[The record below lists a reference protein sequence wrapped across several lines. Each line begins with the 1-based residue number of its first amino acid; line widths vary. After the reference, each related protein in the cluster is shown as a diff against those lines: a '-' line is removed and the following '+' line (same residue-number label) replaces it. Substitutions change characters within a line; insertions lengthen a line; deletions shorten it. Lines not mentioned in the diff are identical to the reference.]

1 MKTVFTNTIA
11 ELKKEYTNLT
21 VILFVIGAVT
31 SFFTNLEIVS
41 GNLGLTIL
49 KMTYFVASAAGLMTI
64 LIVFLYFFE
73 EYLRTTQFT
82 KFSIAKPFVKTAD
95 HVLVNIKSSLALISI
110 AFILSTVYTRQVSA
124 SAVSFWFVT
133 IIVIMFAVHR
143 D

>member
-49 KMTYFVASAAGLMTI
+49 KMAYFIASAAGLMTI
-64 LIVFLYFFE
+64 LVVFLYFFE
-73 EYLRTTQFT
+73 EYLRATKFA
-82 KFSIAKPFVKTAD
+82 KFSIAKPFFKTAD
-95 HVLVNIKSSLALISI
+95 HALVNIKSLPALISI
-110 AFILSTVYTRQVSA
+110 AFILSTVYTQQVSA
-124 SAVSFWFVT
+124 SAISFWFVT
-133 IIVIMFAVHR
+133 LIVIVFAVHR